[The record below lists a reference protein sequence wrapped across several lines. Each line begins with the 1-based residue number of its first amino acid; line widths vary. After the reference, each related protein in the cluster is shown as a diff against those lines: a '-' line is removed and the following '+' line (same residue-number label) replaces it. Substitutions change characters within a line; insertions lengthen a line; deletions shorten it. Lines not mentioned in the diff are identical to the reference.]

1 MFSSS
6 GIVPYAPNTSKH
18 KCLWFFSLT
27 FLSYQ
32 NKPVMEHLRNGFFT
46 KKYYSGEMI
55 HVWSLKT
62 SLRTFAVVKK
72 TYVCRCFI
80 DWFILFC
87 VLCITK
93 TPILFHQRYKGNV
106 SDEKINM
113 SAAESTGASL
123 DSLSFGDLPS
133 VWTHLMVFV
142 VGMRTAA
149 VMESGSHVCLD
160 ILVSDRPVVLNYQSD
175 CLSTVFAWILISP
188 NSVLT
193 PSGECVGDGE
203 RKCVCVCVCVC
214 VWVCVCSCVCC
225 DAQ

>member
-1 MFSSS
+1 
-6 GIVPYAPNTSKH
+6 
-18 KCLWFFSLT
+18 
-27 FLSYQ
+27 
-32 NKPVMEHLRNGFFT
+32 
-46 KKYYSGEMI
+46 
-55 HVWSLKT
+55 
-62 SLRTFAVVKK
+62 
-72 TYVCRCFI
+72 
-80 DWFILFC
+80 
-87 VLCITK
+87 
-93 TPILFHQRYKGNV
+93 
-106 SDEKINM
+106 M

-123 DSLSFGDLPS
+123 DSLSSGDLPS

-203 RKCVCVCVCVC
+203 RKCVCVCVCVYDWMC
-214 VWVCVCSCVCC
+214 ACACASTYKPWRLPRVINIYAGLTDHLRDPGLVRLPPCPPGELK
-225 DAQ
+225 AQD